1 MVDFDQAIEEGT
13 LCLVGEFEGLTE
25 VNEYAL
31 VILAM
36 NLDCWIRAE
45 AEAPRFLLYAEPAFE
60 VAIVEEF
67 RLYEQEQLSLPERAV
82 EISFHRSGVELLL
95 LWTVILMVTFMGQTE
110 SMVA

>member
-36 NLDCWIRAE
+36 EEVARAE
-45 AEAPRFLLYAEPAFE
+45 ALA
-60 VAIVEEF
+60 
-67 RLYEQEQLSLPERAV
+67 
-82 EISFHRSGVELLL
+82 
-95 LWTVILMVTFMGQTE
+95 
-110 SMVA
+110 